1 MSEAKKE
8 GGEPDAADFDLQ
20 LELSSLVADKVIPQS
35 IAERLEKKLVEK
47 QVDITKDQLHMLAE
61 KIHSFIQSY
70 KENGSLPE
78 PSPVEQSVDN
88 SVDEVQASEEAEVES
103 ADEIEES
110 DSLSKESMDNETVES
125 FMNKIEELQQKID
138 MLEQETQMNDSQSKI
153 DQQQGS
159 LTDDF
164 QIPYDKSVSAG
175 HLTADPLQSIPANP
189 ESIIVLMNWLQYL
202 VNRCGHDNLAHVLD
216 YYVEVD
222 WITDDVKISLLEYS
236 TGITEGKDV
245 KSDSS
250 SKKKEQKTA
259 DLHSKDHIQSYL
271 YIQRLKGKKVEKH
284 FVERINGELARIE
297 KKVDTYHHTQ

>member
-78 PSPVEQSVDN
+78 PSSMEQSVDDA
-88 SVDEVQASEEAEVES
+88 VEVQASGEAEVDS
-103 ADEIEES
+103 ADGSDDS
-110 DSLSKESMDNETVES
+110 DSVSSENMDNETVEG

-138 MLEQETQMNDSQSKI
+138 MLEQETRMNDSQSEL

-159 LTDDF
+159 SADDF
-164 QIPYDKSVSAG
+164 QMPYDESVSTD
-175 HLTADPLQSIPANP
+175 HLTTDPLQSIPANP

-202 VNRCGHDNLAHVLD
+202 VNRCGHDHLSQVLD

-236 TGITEGKDV
+236 TGITEGKDA

-250 SKKKEQKTA
+250 LKKKEQKTA

-271 YIQRLKGKKVEKH
+271 YIQRLKGKKFEKH